1 MLITHCLLPPKSL
14 LARRYQIL
22 RQLGQ
27 GGFATVYLARD
38 RHERN
43 RMVAL
48 KQIHLETLSLQEM
61 LDASDAYNREVNHL
75 SQLRY
80 KHLPRIYDHFM
91 DEHHWYIVIE
101 YIEGMTLEEYLKTT
115 RHGYLPPMQVLN
127 IGIALCDTLQYL
139 HMQRPPL
146 IFRDVKPSNIILTRA
161 GKPYLID
168 FGTARPYRPGWK
180 DTGPLGTPGYA
191 APEQYGK
198 RAHTTPQTDIYGL
211 GATLQTLLTGKDPL
225 EIQQH
230 GIPPTR
236 AWRIPQKL
244 QDELAHMQIRE
255 ATSRP
260 RNMAE
265 VKQALQSIKAQFLS
279 QKIKTASATFWE
291 TFKETSTL
299 MCMSLLLLAFVD
311 FASFTDM
318 TWQSLWT
325 VSLLVIAGFTS
336 LSSIFKLRE
345 ARDESQDRLPAGE
358 KFAII
363 WRQLTLSLPLSLLIS
378 MVTYYFFSLIN
389 LLGAPPD
396 GENVV
401 ADLLTSGIIVGG
413 AILTVLGWIIRR
425 IFIIRAMRKRAASQ
439 PRPQILIQQTVRPTL
454 DQPSQPIRP
463 LL

>member
-1 MLITHCLLPPKSL
+1 
-14 LARRYQIL
+14 
-22 RQLGQ
+22 
-27 GGFATVYLARD
+27 
-38 RHERN
+38 
-43 RMVAL
+43 
-48 KQIHLETLSLQEM
+48 
-61 LDASDAYNREVNHL
+61 
-75 SQLRY
+75 
-80 KHLPRIYDHFM
+80 
-91 DEHHWYIVIE
+91 
-101 YIEGMTLEEYLKTT
+101 
-115 RHGYLPPMQVLN
+115 
-127 IGIALCDTLQYL
+127 
-139 HMQRPPL
+139 
-146 IFRDVKPSNIILTRA
+146 
-161 GKPYLID
+161 
-168 FGTARPYRPGWK
+168 
-180 DTGPLGTPGYA
+180 
-191 APEQYGK
+191 
-198 RAHTTPQTDIYGL
+198 
-211 GATLQTLLTGKDPL
+211 
-225 EIQQH
+225 
-230 GIPPTR
+230 
-236 AWRIPQKL
+236 
-244 QDELAHMQIRE
+244 MQIRE

-318 TWQSLWT
+318 TWQALWM

-363 WRQLTLSLPLSLLIS
+363 WRQLTLSLPLSLLTS

-413 AILTVLGWIIRR
+413 AILAVLGWIIRR
-425 IFIIRAMRKRAASQ
+425 IFIIRAVRKRAASQ

-463 LL
+463 